1 MFLIDVNYDNNK
13 RINWVVGY
21 AQSIAQDWL
30 ITPLLFVFVQM
41 HQINENIQLLL
52 KKKELAER
60 LRKEK
65 LNKQNTKVIPLD
77 AS

>member
-1 MFLIDVNYDNNK
+1 MATLVAISIFLMFLIDVNYDNNK

-52 KKKELAER
+52 VRKDKI
-60 LRKEK
+60 LR
-65 LNKQNTKVIPLD
+65 
-77 AS
+77 S